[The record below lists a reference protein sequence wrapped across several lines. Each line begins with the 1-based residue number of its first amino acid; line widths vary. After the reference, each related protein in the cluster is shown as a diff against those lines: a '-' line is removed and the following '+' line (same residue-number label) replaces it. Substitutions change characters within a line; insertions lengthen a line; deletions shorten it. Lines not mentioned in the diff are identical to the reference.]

1 MMEWKKFSSQ
11 PLFARKI
18 IQIENKILA
27 PPVCVFV
34 FAEDKTIFCHF

>member
-1 MMEWKKFSSQ
+1 MEKNSTHQ
-11 PLFARKI
+11 PLLARKI

-27 PPVCVFV
+27 PPVCMFV